1 MSLFGSLSFSK
12 SKGSTTSDSTGTFNR
27 QTSYTSPDWMSG
39 AFQGLFGKVND
50 LGNNPNPASLVAGP
64 SDLERLGWNTA
75 ASLTPQPWNQDN
87 AVGWTNDVALAK
99 SPRVQAASL
108 LDGLQNYFNP
118 YDQQV
123 IQASA
128 ADFDANAA
136 QTRAQ
141 QTLADA
147 GARSFGGYDSGAIL
161 GKSLT
166 EGELSR
172 ARGSLLSGLRQQGFN
187 TATGLSNQ
195 DAARRQ
201 EAEMANAQLAQQ
213 QNQQKLAAANQVQ
226 SLVSG
231 YDANNRANIGTLA
244 DLGGLFRGIDQA
256 KLTAPQDLAAWQ
268 IAQLTGL
275 PLELFTTQSES
286 GTETHHQT
294 GTSKGSQLGAAIGF
308 GYGFKCKGD

>member
-27 QTSYTSPDWMSG
+27 QTSYTAPDWMNG

-141 QTLADA
+141 QTLANA

-161 GKSLT
+161 GNALT

-187 TATGLSNQ
+187 TATGLSNL

-201 EAEMANAQLAQQ
+201 EAEMANAQLAQA
-213 QNQQKLAAANQVQ
+213 QNQQKLQAANQVQ
-226 SLVSG
+226 SLVNG
-231 YDANNRANIGTLA
+231 YDANSRANIDTMAG
-244 DLGGLFRGIDQA
+244 LGGLFRGIDQA

-268 IAQLTGL
+268 IAQMTGL
-275 PLELFTTQSES
+275 PLELFTTQNES
-286 GTETHHQT
+286 GTETQHQT
-294 GTSKGSQLGAAIGF
+294 GTSKGSQFGAGIGF
-308 GYGFKCKGD
+308 GYGSTGKGG

>member
-27 QTSYTSPDWMSG
+27 QTSYTAPDWMNG

-64 SDLERLGWNTA
+64 SDLERQGWNVA
-75 ASLTPQPWNQDN
+75 ASLTPQPWNLDN
-87 AVGWTNDVALAK
+87 SVGWTSDVALAGA
-99 SPRVQAASL
+99 PRVQAASL
-108 LDGLQNYFNP
+108 LDGLDRYFNP

-123 IQASA
+123 IQTSA

-141 QTLADA
+141 QTLANA

-161 GKSLT
+161 GNALT

-187 TATGLSNQ
+187 AATGLSNM

-201 EAEMANAQLAQQ
+201 EADMANAQLMQQ
-213 QNQQKLAAANQVQ
+213 QNQQKLQAANQVQ
-226 SLVSG
+226 SLVNG
-231 YDANNRANIGTLA
+231 YDANNRANIDTMAG
-244 DLGGLFRGIDQA
+244 LGGLFRGIDQA

-268 IAQLTGL
+268 IAQMTGL
-275 PLELFTTQSES
+275 PLELFTTQNET
-286 GTETHHQT
+286 GTETQHAT
-294 GTSKGSQLGAAIGF
+294 GTSKGSQLGASLGF
-308 GYGFKCKGD
+308 GYGSTGKGG